1 MDRRN
6 LVFIFTM
13 LIAFFLINQWYG
25 NKTQEQM
32 LNQNQTEAAFKM
44 GKEDKPAIAVDTKDL
59 PLLPYYSLDQ
69 KEDLVGYGL
78 RFNQSFLTFRT
89 KDTLK
94 KIVVKIGSKVE
105 EMELLYQGD
114 DGFCFYSVNPDMA
127 MQTAFLP
134 QFKEIPVALIPINKD
149 AKGYT
154 VGTYQNQRITLK
166 APVAYDSI
174 VVVKFQEN
182 YLPIG
187 FYVAKSKRFHLLS
200 EFDDIR
206 DFLSFQTQF
215 PADATSKEQ
224 FYVLENEYQ
233 QIVFSNLGGA
243 IAEINLP
250 FSSKDNKSSVVLP
263 VNSDKII
270 QKQFP
275 FEASFPLKGAKISD
289 QNGNIVNYKSK
300 IGGYYP
306 LLRRDLVEKD
316 PSKTFDL
323 QSRFYAFNILNN
335 GKPLSQKPYRLT
347 RFEKDLIQFEFV
359 DAGRKIVKTYQ
370 LPKDA
375 KAPYALVVDLAI
387 EGDTSGLYVT
397 TGVPEVELI
406 GDNFD
411 PMLQYAM
418 KKKDKLI
425 VEKVKL
431 PKATTVVTDEPVSYV
446 ANSNGYFGLYLASLK
461 TKLPGYASA
470 FIPGNL
476 APTRLS
482 VIDTKYDRYPRS
494 KFPGYEMMLPL
505 DLSDTSNS
513 DGVKK
518 YSFAFFAGPIENKI
532 LAQVD
537 DSFKQ
542 MGADPQFAEAQTY
555 YGWFSFISEPFAKFL
570 FLLMKIFYSFTH
582 SWGLSIILLTVALR
596 VMLYPLNDWAAK
608 SNMKMQE
615 IAPKLKQMQE
625 KYKKDPQRYQMEML
639 KFYRENKI
647 NPFSGFLPLFIQIP
661 FMIGMFDLLK
671 SAFQLRGASFIPG
684 WINNLAAPDVLFS
697 WQYPLPFFGNS
708 FHLLPILVGLAMF
721 WQSRLGM
728 PKVKPEEMT
737 DQQRQQKTI
746 STVFMVLLPV
756 MFYNFASGLNIYW
769 LFSTLLAIAQQMWT
783 KRKQIG

>member
-1 MDRRN
+1 MDKRN

-32 LNQNQTEAAFKM
+32 LNQKQVEAAFKM
-44 GKEDKPAIAVDTKDL
+44 EKGEKPSIAVDAQDL
-59 PLLPYYSLDQ
+59 PLLPYYTLDE
-69 KEDLVGYGL
+69 KEAIIGYGL
-78 RFNQSFLTFRT
+78 RFNQSFLTFRS
-89 KDTLK
+89 KDILK
-94 KIVVKIGSKVE
+94 KISIKMGSKFE
-105 EMELLYQGD
+105 QMELLFQGD
-114 DGFCFYSVNPDMA
+114 DGFCFYSSNPDVA
-127 MQTAFLP
+127 MNTAFLP
-134 QFKEIPVALIPINKD
+134 QFQEIPVALIPISKD
-149 AKGYT
+149 EKSFIK
-154 VGTYQNQRITLK
+154 GTYQNQKITLK
-166 APVAYDSI
+166 SAVSNDSI
-174 VVVKFQEN
+174 VVVKFQQN

-200 EFDDIR
+200 EFDDLR
-206 DFLSFQTQF
+206 DFLSFQSQIPRDVT
-215 PADATSKEQ
+215 ALEQ
-224 FYVLENEYQ
+224 FYVLENDYQ

-250 FSSKDNKSSVVLP
+250 FANKENKASIVYP
-263 VNSDKII
+263 VQYDKII

-275 FEASFPLKGAKISD
+275 FEASFPLKASKGIDA
-289 QNGNIVNYKSK
+289 NGNVVNYKSK

-306 LLRRDLVEKD
+306 LLRRDLIEKD
-316 PSKTFDL
+316 HDL
-323 QSRFYAFNILNN
+323 QSRFYALNLINN
-335 GKPLSQKPYRLT
+335 GKPLSQKPYKVT

-359 DAGRKIVKTYQ
+359 DSQRKVIKTYR

-375 KAPYALVVDLAI
+375 ATPYALLAEVSI
-387 EGDTSGLYVT
+387 DGDASGLYLT

-431 PKATTVVTDEPVSYV
+431 PKATTVVADEPVSYV
-446 ANSNGYFGLYLASLK
+446 ANSNGYFGLFLASLNAK
-461 TKLPGYASA
+461 AQGYASS

-482 VIDTKYDRYPRS
+482 VIDTKYDRFPKT
-494 KFPGYEMMLPL
+494 KFPGYEMLLPL
-505 DLSDTSNS
+505 EQMNFSSNAQS
-513 DGVKK
+513 NAKK
-518 YSFAFFAGPIENKI
+518 YTLAFFAGPIENKV

-537 DSFKQ
+537 QGFKEII
-542 MGADPQFAEAQTY
+542 ADPQFSEAQTY

-582 SWGLSIILLTVALR
+582 SWGLSIILLTLALR
-596 VMLYPLNDWAAK
+596 LMLYPINDWAAK
-608 SNMKMQE
+608 SSAKMQE
-615 IAPKLKQMQE
+615 IAPKLKLMQE

-647 NPFSGFLPLFIQIP
+647 NPFSGFLPLFIQLP

-671 SAFQLRGASFIPG
+671 SVFQLRGASFIPG
-684 WINNLAAPDVLFS
+684 WINNLAAPDVVFS

-721 WQSRLGM
+721 FQSRLGM

-737 DQQRQQKTI
+737 DQMRQQRTI
-746 STVFMVLLPV
+746 STVFMIILPV

-769 LFSTLLAIAQQMWT
+769 LFSTLLAIAQQVYT
-783 KRKQIG
+783 KKRQLA